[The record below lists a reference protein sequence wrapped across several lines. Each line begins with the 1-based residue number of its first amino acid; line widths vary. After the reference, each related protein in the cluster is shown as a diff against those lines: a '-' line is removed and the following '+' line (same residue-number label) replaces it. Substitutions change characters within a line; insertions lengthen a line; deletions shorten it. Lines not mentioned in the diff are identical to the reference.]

1 MGYDSDTRRKSWA
14 VFVAIFFAAVASFY
28 FLDNRSFRIKGLFF
42 AERLP
47 MSVVGDRVGGVDYY
61 PELARSF
68 LAGHTYLPGPY
79 HPAIYDH
86 PDPYGAEAHAD
97 KIIIQDASF
106 YKGKYYLY
114 FGPLPVLPYV
124 AVGLV
129 TGHFPTDKII
139 SIGMFIIASSLFLSL
154 LARSFRSM
162 GRYEFLV
169 LLTIY
174 NIMMFNPLFL
184 DAMKLFKTHM
194 VSRFAALCLIISG
207 FLVFMNYIKSLNG
220 PEENAGIK
228 LESIILGST
237 LLSLALLCKINF
249 VLDAGFLIAGFLFYL
264 FRKGYFSLK
273 LVVAAGAPLAVCL
286 SMALFY
292 NYIRFDSI
300 FETGAKYQ
308 TNGVDLIHNKLF
320 YFMWEPGYNFY
331 MLVKRTY
338 EYFLMPFS
346 VGPNGKILSNFDG
359 YPFAA
364 SPKMYTGG
372 FRGILCLVP
381 AVGVVAFG
389 LLFSKTAEKTKK
401 TSGFSGDHYFA
412 VLAGGLFLLHYLPMV
427 FFILGLYFYAT
438 EFLPFLGLLA
448 FLKREEILKAV
459 ESSKI
464 LSVTLTASLVISML
478 LMFSI

>member
-1 MGYDSDTRRKSWA
+1 MRYDSDTRRKSWT

-28 FLDNRSFRIKGLFF
+28 FLDNRSFRLKGLFI

-68 LAGHTYLPGPY
+68 LAGHTYLLGPY
-79 HPAIYDH
+79 HPAIYEH
-86 PDPYGAEAHAD
+86 PNPYGAEALAD

-139 SIGMFIIASSLFLSL
+139 SIGMFTIASSLFLSF
-154 LARSFRSM
+154 LARSFGSM

-169 LLTIY
+169 LFAIY
-174 NIMMFNPLFL
+174 NIVMFNPLFL

-207 FLVFMNYIKSLNG
+207 FLFFMNYIKGLSG
-220 PEENAGIK
+220 PDDKSGVK
-228 LESIILGST
+228 FESIILGST

-273 LVVAAGAPLAVCL
+273 LVVAAGAPLVVCL

-300 FETGAKYQ
+300 FESGAKYQ
-308 TNGVDLIHNKLF
+308 TNSLDLIQNGLF
-320 YFMWEPGYNFY
+320 YFMWEPSYNFY

-359 YPFAA
+359 YPIAA

-372 FRGILCLVP
+372 FRGILYLVP
-381 AVGVVAFG
+381 AVGVMAFG
-389 LLFSKTAEKTKK
+389 LFFSKATEKTRK
-401 TSGFSGDHYFA
+401 TSVFSGDHYFA
-412 VLAGGLFLLHYLPMV
+412 ILAGGLFLLHYIPMV
-427 FFILGLYFYAT
+427 FFIQGLFYYAT
-438 EFLPFLGLLA
+438 EFLPFLGLIA
-448 FLKREEILKAV
+448 FLKREELLKAV
-459 ESSKI
+459 ESSRG
-464 LSVTLTASLVISML
+464 LRVSLTASLVISML